1 MTEPHKR
8 RQAEFVTDE
17 EHRLGRLGVADL
29 GTQRQRIAGTTN
41 AALVTARRFQ
51 CIDIAQGLPK

>member
-17 EHRLGRLGVADL
+17 EHRLGVADL